1 MLIGP
6 YINNKD
12 FFDLAPK
19 HILEKLEVLADMYYA
34 QGRNDLRW
42 REMKLQSYL
51 ASRQVSA
58 AAMEQRYAP
67 VYVQAIRSRL
77 ENLQDPESRHHVETT
92 SDQYHQPVQ
101 KTYTGLTG

>member
-1 MLIGP
+1 
-6 YINNKD
+6 
-12 FFDLAPK
+12 
-19 HILEKLEVLADMYYA
+19 MYYA

-67 VYVQAIRSRL
+67 VYVQAICSRL
-77 ENLQDPESRHHVETT
+77 EHLQDPESRHHVETT
-92 SDQYHQPVQ
+92 SDPYHQPVQ
-101 KTYTGLTG
+101 NTHAGLTG